1 MKIFK
6 LWLNSF
12 DIFYCLI
19 RIIMRSPTFSCSCM
33 CCEGRSGTNANSLGK
48 MAHLKTGASDRRKT
62 SGAWTELDVR
72 CYGSETS
79 IIAPR
84 TVNWGWQLYSN
95 HPRSIFLATIHLVL
109 RLNLQDWRFISRDQE
124 SSAWQTL
131 HRSHHD
137 PLATA
142 MFWRS
147 KIKLVR

>member
-6 LWLNSF
+6 LWLDSF

-72 CYGSETS
+72 CYRSETS
-79 IIAPR
+79 IIASR
-84 TVNWGWQLYSN
+84 TVKPQVGAGNF
-95 HPRSIFLATIHLVL
+95 IAITHLVL
-109 RLNLQDWRFISRDQE
+109 RLNHQDWRFISRDQE

>member
-6 LWLNSF
+6 LWLDSF

-19 RIIMRSPTFSCSCM
+19 KIIMRSPTFSCSCM

-79 IIAPR
+79 IIASR
-84 TVNWGWQLYSN
+84 TVKLQVGAGNF
-95 HPRSIFLATIHLVL
+95 IAITHLVL

-124 SSAWQTL
+124 SSAKQTL

>member
-1 MKIFK
+1 MKNFK
-6 LWLNSF
+6 LWLDSF

-72 CYGSETS
+72 CYRSETS
-79 IIAPR
+79 IIASR
-84 TVNWGWQLYSN
+84 TVKLQVGAGNF
-95 HPRSIFLATIHLVL
+95 IAITHLVL

-137 PLATA
+137 PLATT

>member
-6 LWLNSF
+6 LWLDSF

-72 CYGSETS
+72 CYRSETS
-79 IIAPR
+79 ITASR
-84 TVNWGWQLYSN
+84 TVKLQVGAGNFIAIT
-95 HPRSIFLATIHLVL
+95 HLAL
-109 RLNLQDWRFISRDQE
+109 RLNQQDWRFISRDQE

>member
-6 LWLNSF
+6 LWLDSF

-62 SGAWTELDVR
+62 LGAWTELDVR
-72 CYGSETS
+72 CYRSETS
-79 IIAPR
+79 IIASR
-84 TVNWGWQLYSN
+84 TVKLQVGAGNF
-95 HPRSIFLATIHLVL
+95 IAITHLVL

>member
-6 LWLNSF
+6 LWLDSF

-72 CYGSETS
+72 CYRSETS
-79 IIAPR
+79 IIASR
-84 TVNWGWQLYSN
+84 TVKLQVGAGNF
-95 HPRSIFLATIHLVL
+95 IAITHLVL